1 LSGLPRNLRRKL
13 EQPVGDF
20 NSQLKRNNLET
31 ALSLA
36 AWLKD
41 YQLAL

>member
-1 LSGLPRNLRRKL
+1 MCVPTPSPRGSRIGR
-13 EQPVGDF
+13 F

>member
-1 LSGLPRNLRRKL
+1 MRPLRNLASPSGL
-13 EQPVGDF
+13 D
-20 NSQLKRNNLET
+20 LET

>member
-1 LSGLPRNLRRKL
+1 MSH
-13 EQPVGDF
+13 F

-41 YQLAL
+41 YKLAL